1 MNVLVVDDDLGVLKL
16 IDLMLRLEGMDVTA
30 TPQPCDGLEILGR
43 ERPDVIVLD
52 LGLPEMDGR
61 EFFRQARLRGYE
73 GPVVICS
80 AYGAT
85 AAQQELGAEAAL
97 NKPFNPEELVRVVQ
111 RLVRNGHGDGSQ
123 NGH

>member
-1 MNVLVVDDDLGVLKL
+1 
-16 IDLMLRLEGMDVTA
+16 
-30 TPQPCDGLEILGR
+30 LGR

-73 GPVVICS
+73 GPVIICS

-85 AAQQELGAEAAL
+85 AAQRELGAEAAL
-97 NKPFNPEELVRVVQ
+97 NKPFNPEELVQMVHALSPDRGSHN
-111 RLVRNGHGDGSQ
+111 NGH
-123 NGH
+123 